1 MSMRTM
7 LLAVVAASTIAT
19 APAAAAPVPSSPPAQ
34 GRALLLVPLTL
45 VKVDDLEFGTIIP
58 TNLSGTVVINPVTGA
73 RTVAGG
79 VTGVASDP
87 GQRAYFAGAGSPN
100 QLVIVTVTAPA
111 ALTSI
116 AGDTLPVI
124 ALLPDGPP
132 LRTIDPVT
140 RAFYFGV
147 GGIIQV
153 NANQPEGFYQ
163 STFDVTAN
171 YL

>member
-1 MSMRTM
+1 MRSIF
-7 LLAVVAASTIAT
+7 LAALAGLALSAA
-19 APAAAAPVPSSPPAQ
+19 PVAAAPISSSPPVQ

-45 VKVDDLEFGTIIP
+45 VKVDDLHFGTIIP
-58 TNLSGTVVINPVTGA
+58 SAVSGTVIISAVNGS

-79 VTGVASDP
+79 VTPVASDP

-100 QLVIVTVTAPA
+100 QLVIVSVTAPA
-111 ALTSI
+111 ALTSVG
-116 AGDTLPVI
+116 GDTLPVV
-124 ALLPDGPP
+124 ALTLDGGPI
-132 LRTIDPVT
+132 RTIDPVT

-147 GGIIQV
+147 GGIILV
-153 NANQPEGFYQ
+153 NADQPEGFYQ